1 MKCRNI
7 KCRKTV
13 IFTCFGILKTFRW
26 EYETNKKAT
35 DVYIKNNT
43 SVNKSNTIMD
53 EYIYIS
59 RSRSFNVE
67 ILNVEQHSLLQVLE
81 HYLDG

>member
-1 MKCRNI
+1 MKT
-7 KCRKTV
+7 K
-13 IFTCFGILKTFRW
+13 
-26 EYETNKKAT
+26 KKAT

-43 SVNKSNTIMD
+43 SVNKSNSIMD

-67 ILNVEQHSLLQVLE
+67 ILYVEKHSLLQVLE
-81 HYLDG
+81 HYFDG

>member
-1 MKCRNI
+1 M
-7 KCRKTV
+7 
-13 IFTCFGILKTFRW
+13 IFTCFGILKTFRR

-35 DVYIKNNT
+35 DFYIKNNT
-43 SVNKSNTIMD
+43 AVNKSNTIMD

-67 ILNVEQHSLLQVLE
+67 ILNVEKHSLLQVLE
-81 HYLDG
+81 QYFDR

>member
-1 MKCRNI
+1 MI
-7 KCRKTV
+7 S
-13 IFTCFGILKTFRW
+13 TCFGILKTFRW

-35 DVYIKNNT
+35 NAYIKNNT
-43 SVNKSNTIMD
+43 SVNKSNTKMD

-67 ILNVEQHSLLQVLE
+67 ILNVEKHSLLQVLE
-81 HYLDG
+81 HYLGG

>member
-1 MKCRNI
+1 M
-7 KCRKTV
+7 
-13 IFTCFGILKTFRW
+13 IFTYFGTLKAFRL
-26 EYETNKKAT
+26 EYETYKKAT
-35 DVYIKNNT
+35 DVFIKNNA

-67 ILNVEQHSLLQVLE
+67 ILNVEKHSLLQVLE

>member
-1 MKCRNI
+1 MK
-7 KCRKTV
+7 KKL

-26 EYETNKKAT
+26 EYETKKKAT

-43 SVNKSNTIMD
+43 SVNKSNSIMD

-67 ILNVEQHSLLQVLE
+67 ILNEKHSLLQVLE
-81 HYLDG
+81 HYFDG